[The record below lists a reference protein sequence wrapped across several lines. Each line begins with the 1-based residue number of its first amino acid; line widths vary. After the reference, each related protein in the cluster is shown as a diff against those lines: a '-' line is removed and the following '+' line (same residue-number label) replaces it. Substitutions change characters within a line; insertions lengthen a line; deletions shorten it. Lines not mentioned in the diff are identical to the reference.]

1 MLTASRGLIESLKMD
16 SLNYQ
21 VYTELSDI
29 VSIASEWDSLL
40 EHSPCNRAFSSS
52 KWFIET
58 CRIHT
63 SIAPHAVVARR
74 GAAIA
79 GILPLV
85 LTDEGET
92 AGFTNYLN
100 DYSDIVAAQDDR
112 AATTGLLNHALS
124 APGGYRR
131 IVLSN
136 VRRDSNCLRALQALE
151 SDRAIDQSYRETVSC
166 YYVRLPASHDEYL
179 RTKGSRFR
187 KRLKRL
193 RCLAER
199 SNLAVRELE
208 PENFPPERLSEV
220 FLSLHLSRQKGK
232 SCFEQTTTRMFVK
245 EVIPDLFIKR
255 AVRACALAEGE
266 RIVGIDLYTMGDNS
280 LCAWNGGFL
289 REAEHCSP
297 GKLLINAG
305 IMLACALGLEEYD
318 FMRGSEDYK
327 AGWANNSRS
336 IGQMEFTVEVLGEP
350 ADDLN
355 DIYMRPR
362 QDGRP

>member
-1 MLTASRGLIESLKMD
+1 MLTASRVLIESLKMD
-16 SLNYQ
+16 SLTYQ

-40 EHSPCNRAFSSS
+40 ERSPCNRAFSSS

-58 CRIHT
+58 CRVHT
-63 SIAPHAVVARR
+63 SIAPYVVVARR
-74 GAAIA
+74 GGTIA
-79 GILPLV
+79 GVLPFV

-100 DYSDIVAAQDDR
+100 DYSDIVAARDDR
-112 AATTGLLNHALS
+112 AAATGLLNYALS
-124 APGGYRR
+124 APDGYRR

-151 SDRAIDQSYRETVSC
+151 SERAIDKLYRETVSC
-166 YYVRLPASHDEYL
+166 YYVRLPARHDEYL
-179 RTKGSRFR
+179 RTKDSRFR

-199 SNLAVRELE
+199 SNLAARELE
-208 PENFPPERLSEV
+208 PENFQPERLSEV

-232 SCFEQTTTRMFVK
+232 SCFDQTTTRMFVN

-327 AGWANNSRS
+327 AGWANDSRP
-336 IGQMEFTVEVLGEP
+336 IGQMEFTVGARANYPL
-350 ADDLN
+350 
-355 DIYMRPR
+355 I
-362 QDGRP
+362 